1 MLSRYKGYAHALARR
16 VLVVAVVLIFG
27 FVIHRLSLGVHRQIF
42 GAMIFI
48 ILFTSGLLY
57 YYISLFKAKAMHP
70 IEFLISLLFIFI
82 LTVSMFA
89 IIYNEPIEDSRS
101 YFIENSVKENDLSI
115 SSSLY
120 FSTVTITT
128 LGYGDIAP
136 VGSYRYFAMAEV
148 LLGLIYV
155 GVIVY
160 FVTRVFE

>member
-1 MLSRYKGYAHALARR
+1 MLSRYKDYVHAVVRR
-16 VLVVAVVLIFG
+16 VLVVLIVLVFG
-27 FVIHRLSLGVHRQIF
+27 FVIHRFSLGVHRQIF

-48 ILFTSGLLY
+48 ILFSSGLLY
-57 YYISLFKAKAMHP
+57 YYISMFKAKAMHP
-70 IEFLISLLFIFI
+70 REFLVSLLSVFI
-82 LTVSMFA
+82 LTVTMFA
-89 IIYNEPIEDSRS
+89 IIYNEPIDDSQS
-101 YFIENSVKENDLSI
+101 SFIENGVMKNDLSL
-115 SSSLY
+115 SSSIY